1 MASFAEEKRLRAH
14 LLLIAEAGTYAGYFS
29 QGTNADSDASAYYL
43 TNDSDETAAETLLD
57 AKIGELTDELG
68 GETPGGEGA
77 GNFDGYTAIHY
88 DDTISESGVDY
99 RAWFVDA
106 NGDYFKADNGNSDSI
121 EEVTDSSE
129 ISTLL
134 TDSGYIVA

>member
-29 QGTNADSDASAYYL
+29 QGTNADGDASAYYL

>member
-29 QGTNADSDASAYYL
+29 QGTNADGDASAYYL
-43 TNDSDETAAETLLD
+43 TNDSDEAAAETLLD